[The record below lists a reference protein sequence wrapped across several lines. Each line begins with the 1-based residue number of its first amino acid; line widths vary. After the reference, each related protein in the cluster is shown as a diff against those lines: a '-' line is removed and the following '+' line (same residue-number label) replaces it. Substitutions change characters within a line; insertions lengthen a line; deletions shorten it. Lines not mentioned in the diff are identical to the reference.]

1 MPYHTLEV
9 FRKAYQAA
17 LEIHRLSLKFPKFEQ
32 FEIARQL
39 RESTKS
45 IAANIAEGMG
55 KQESYPEVRRY
66 VRIAIG
72 SCDETKVWLEF
83 AKDLGYL
90 NPREFEKWRDEYNT
104 IGKMLRGILRRYK

>member
-45 IAANIAEGMG
+45 IAANIAEAFR
-55 KQESYPEVRRY
+55 KRKYPK
-66 VRIAIG
+66 G
-72 SCDETKVWLEF
+72 
-83 AKDLGYL
+83 
-90 NPREFEKWRDEYNT
+90 
-104 IGKMLRGILRRYK
+104 